1 MSYVT
6 ATEVKAVAMI
16 SYDQIGLATDAAYST
31 FLTNTLIPQ
40 SQDLIDNYVG
50 HDFSFVK
57 GTIRLDG
64 SGKETQ
70 HVNRFG
76 VVFTGGSTFYPQ
88 LLPLPLV
95 FVGTIVIDTVTQTL
109 ANFQIYKTYVT
120 HKNNYFTKGRQNVD
134 LVAMWGYGTINGGTL
149 FNVVPDD
156 VKYVMG
162 QVCANALRNML
173 KRWLAPQEITRIIMG
188 GRSMGGMRGFYSE
201 DIALTEGLKARLDR
215 YRFTDVGVG

>member
-1 MSYVT
+1 MSYIT
-6 ATEVKAVAMI
+6 AAEVKAVARI
-16 SYDQIGLATDAAYST
+16 TCDQLGYATDAAYTT
-31 FLTNTLIPQ
+31 FLTSDLIPQ
-40 SQDLIDNYVG
+40 AQDLMDNHVG
-50 HDFSFVK
+50 HNFLLTS

-70 HVNRFG
+70 HVNRAG
-76 VVFTGGSTFYPQ
+76 VTFVGGSTFYPQ

-120 HKNNYFTKGRQNVD
+120 HKNNYFAKGRQNVD
-134 LVAMWGYGTINGGTL
+134 IVATWGYGTISGD
-149 FNVVPDD
+149 VPDD
-156 VKYVMG
+156 IKYVTG

-201 DIALTEGLKARLDR
+201 DIALTDGLKARLDR